1 MKTTITQNQIF
12 RNCSRLQQSCWSAV
26 FILTFLLSATSS
38 WGQSIFTNPIT
49 GTNPN
54 TASPYTTNQVVAA
67 DMTVSGIGRGSGI
80 NSENRNDSY
89 YAKDFTNAT
98 TLDGN
103 DYFQWT
109 LTPNTCK
116 RISFTQLALE
126 IYKNGEGPRNL
137 VLRSS
142 LDNYASNISITTT
155 NGTVSS
161 NVASVTADEATFSLT
176 ANLSAAGFQNVN
188 TAITFRLYGYNGE
201 GNTNGNRRM
210 GVNNFTFS
218 GTVTARTSAGTLS
231 GIDTVCPNGTTTLS
245 SSVSGGTW
253 SSGDTAVATINS
265 TTGVVAGVAGGNAT
279 MTYTVTGTGGCANAT
294 ATRIVTVNSIP
305 TTTNTTICSGESGSL
320 SVTSSCADITGQTAG
335 ANSPS
340 TATTTGSGTDWNNPI
355 RVTADDNSNAT
366 VSLTAGG
373 VGNSTST
380 SKLLS
385 ATGFGFSIPANA
397 IINGITA
404 NIGRFRSNNG
414 NIRDAR
420 VQLLKAGSSTGDNL
434 AVTGTNWPTSETVA
448 VYGSTTNL
456 WNESWTAADINS
468 SNFGIGIS
476 TTQTVPFFLTTTA
489 NIDYINLTITYTIPG
504 SLQWYTV
511 SSGGTAIG
519 SGSNFNPV
527 GVANS
532 GLANTNTAGTTSYW
546 VACSTA
552 VGGCRAKADFTIN
565 PSPTVTASPDQSIC
579 AGSDAT
585 ISASGATSYV
595 WSNSLGTAS
604 SVTVSPSTTTTYTV
618 TGTAANGCTNT
629 ANTTVTVNPI
639 QLVSVSI
646 GASAT
651 TICSGTSVTFTATPT
666 NGGTAPTYQW
676 KVNGSNVGSNSATFT
691 SSTLANGNV
700 VTCVM
705 TSNANVCLSGSPA
718 TSNSISITVNTPIGI
733 TAITPATN
741 PIAPTQTTTITATGV
756 VGTGALVSWYTGP
769 NGTGSLE
776 ATGLTSP
783 AVGPGTYY
791 AVVTGTCGSIELS
804 TTISPLASWTGNV
817 NTLWHVTGNWA
828 ENVVP
833 TAATNVV
840 IGDGEVV
847 EISTADAV
855 ANTITI
861 NGSRTLTVQSGRTVT
876 VTNAINTTSAT
887 QFVLEN
893 NANLLQGGTTNQ
905 NAGPITV
912 KRNSSSIIRLD
923 YTLWSS
929 PVASQGLYAFSK
941 TTLPNRFYRYDTN
954 TNFYTN
960 SVGFNLTN
968 LQYPSPLVAP
978 NGINGTDTAG
988 VTFETGKG
996 YLIRVPWNHPTAP
1009 AVWTGNFTG
1018 VPNNGTIT
1026 YTMSDFGEGKR
1037 FNLVGNP
1044 YPSPI
1049 SISQFIQDNQDNI
1062 TSSIYFWRKTN
1073 GSSLDTYC
1081 EWNDEIF
1088 TDNEDAQSFDPGDI
1102 IRTGQGFFVEGT
1114 GAGTA
1119 LVFNNGQRVN
1129 DTANQFFRTSAT
1141 TTLSNQNVFWL
1152 NFTGSNAQFSQTAIA
1167 YKSYATNGI
1176 DRYDAK
1182 RIAPGTISLTSR
1194 VDGINLGI
1202 QSKSDFVN
1210 TDVVPLSYVV
1220 ATAGSYSITLGN
1232 KIGIFSTGQ
1241 TIYLRDRL
1249 LNVDFNLASGSYTF
1263 VSEVGTF
1270 DNRFEIVYQ
1279 TNSLGVT
1286 NPIFNESQVVIYKS
1300 RSNEISIN
1308 TGNFVMSSVK
1318 IFDISGRLLFEKK
1331 DIDAS
1336 QALLNIG
1343 LAPEVLLVQIT
1354 SNEGVVVTK
1363 KVLFPRTSLKLDKKI
1378 EVKTQ
1383 LAEDE

>member
-1 MKTTITQNQIF
+1 VVAGDIMFANIANFIQATQ
-12 RNCSRLQQSCWSAV
+12 
-26 FILTFLLSATSS
+26 TSATSS
-38 WGQSIFTNPIT
+38 GWTPIAGTDVERGRASLLYKIAGASEPASYTFAVTNSSSFAVGGIVAFSGVNNTTPFDVTPSTSWTTATNANITNIPSITTVTTNTAVLLFGAAARLTSTTNANFSNTNWTMTSPATLTELFDVGNNAANSACVGAAWATKPATGATGAGRVNCTVNTNPRLM
-49 GTNPN
+49 
-54 TASPYTTNQVVAA
+54 A
-67 DMTVSGIGRGSGI
+67 GI
-80 NSENRNDSY
+80 
-89 YAKDFTNAT
+89 A
-98 TLDGN
+98 
-103 DYFQWT
+103 
-109 LTPNTCK
+109 
-116 RISFTQLALE
+116 
-126 IYKNGEGPRNL
+126 L
-137 VLRSS
+137 VLRPACETVTSASS
-142 LDNYASNISITTT
+142 SPTLCANSALTNITHTTTGATGIGTATALPTGVTAAWASNTIT
-155 NGTVSS
+155 
-161 NVASVTADEATFSLT
+161 
-176 ANLSAAGFQNVN
+176 
-188 TAITFRLYGYNGE
+188 I
-201 GNTNGNRRM
+201 
-210 GVNNFTFS
+210 S
-218 GTVTARTSAGTLS
+218 GTPTVAGTYNYSIPLTG
-231 GIDTVCPNGTTTLS
+231 GIC
-245 SSVSGGTW
+245 GGI
-253 SSGDTAVATINS
+253 TA
-265 TTGVVAGVAGGNAT
+265 
-279 MTYTVTGTGGCANAT
+279 TGT
-294 ATRIVTVNSIP
+294 ITVNSVP
-305 TTTNTTICSGESGSL
+305 TATNTTICSGESGSL
-320 SVTSSCADITGQTAG
+320 SVTSSCADLTGQTRGPNNAGTG
-335 ANSPS
+335 ANLTGVGTSAWSNPGNI
-340 TATTTGSGTDWNNPI
+340 TAVGTPF
-355 RVTADDNSNAT
+355 AT
-366 VSLTAGG
+366 VAPGAQG
-373 VGNSTST
+373 TSNYLFA
-380 SKLLS
+380 SNY
-385 ATGFGFSIPANA
+385 GFSIPANA
-397 IINGITA
+397 IINGIQLT
-404 NIGRFRSNNG
+404 
-414 NIRDAR
+414 IRR
-420 VQLLKAGSSTGDNL
+420 SSTQSAGTGNRDNEVRL
-434 AVTGTNWPTSETVA
+434 VKNNNLEATNKSVGGVYPTGLTNQSYGNATDLW
-448 VYGSTTNL
+448 GST
-456 WNESWTAADINS
+456 WTAADIN
-468 SNFGIGIS
+468 NTGFGAALSVNNTRYLGAA
-476 TTQTVPFFLTTTA
+476 TATVDFMQITV
-489 NIDYINLTITYTIPG
+489 TYTIPG
-504 SLQWYTV
+504 SFQWYTV

-519 SGSNFNPV
+519 SGANFNPV

-532 GLANTNTAGTTSYW
+532 GLVNTNTSGTTSYW

-552 VGGCRAKADFTIN
+552 VGGCRAKADFIIN

-585 ISASGATSYV
+585 ISASGATSYE
-595 WSNSLGTAS
+595 WSNALGTAS

-861 NGSRTLTVQSGRTVT
+861 NGSGTLTVQSGRTVT

-978 NGINGTDTAG
+978 NGINGTDENN

-1009 AVWTGNFTG
+1009 TTWTGNFTG

-1088 TDNEDAQSFDPGDI
+1088 TDNEDAQSFDPGDT

-1152 NFTGSNAQFSQTAIA
+1152 NLTGSNAQFSQTAIA
-1167 YKSYATNGI
+1167 YKTYATNGI

-1263 VSEVGTF
+1263 VSEAGTF

-1300 RSNEISIN
+1300 RSNELSIN

-1354 SNEGVVVTK
+1354 SNEGVVVAK